1 MNSYVTYITIHKQEK
16 KGYFMKVWL
25 LLVIGVF
32 IFSGCSTKTQN
43 YRLRTMNA
51 KQAAVIQKQQ
61 AQISILR
68 AKLKMRQVAKE
79 KAKARAKEAAHTAR
93 STPPQTSSSGRLP
106 KAPKK
111 NIELKKVEDSNYSSS
126 YMYPGA
132 NKKSVPAKKL
142 ENSTVNAPK
151 AISSTMTKA
160 ECISMIGEEKFTK
173 YTTMFGSE
181 SASLKRCK
189 MLKAMK
195 Q

>member
-61 AQISILR
+61 AQINILR
-68 AKLKMRQVAKE
+68 AKLKMRQIAKQKAE
-79 KAKARAKEAAHTAR
+79 KAARVKKSTSTQTALN
-93 STPPQTSSSGRLP
+93 GRLP

-132 NKKSVPAKKL
+132 NKKPITTKKS
-142 ENSTVNAPK
+142 ENSANSTPK
-151 AISSTMTKA
+151 STSTMTKA

-181 SASLKRCK
+181 AASLKRCK

>member
-1 MNSYVTYITIHKQEK
+1 
-16 KGYFMKVWL
+16 MKVWL
-25 LLVIGVF
+25 LLIVGVF

-43 YRLRTMNA
+43 YRLRSMNA

-68 AKLKMRQVAKE
+68 AKLKMRQMAKQ
-79 KAKARAKEAAHTAR
+79 KAAEAARLKRIASKPSLT
-93 STPPQTSSSGRLP
+93 SQTLP

-111 NIELKKVEDSNYSSS
+111 NIKLKKVEDSNYSSS

-132 NKKSVPAKKL
+132 NKKPLPIKKA
-142 ENSTVNAPK
+142 E
-151 AISSTMTKA
+151 SSSNVTPTTTSGTMTKA
-160 ECISMIGEEKFTK
+160 ECIAMIGEAKFTK